1 MRKVTFV
8 LGGVVPIS
16 DTEEESE
23 RFEAYLEKM
32 GEKERREF
40 LEKNWER
47 IFDTETFENEWTHR
61 GHDVQATFWE
71 LKREHVRGVKF
82 FVAGTRKVNIMKTGD

>member
-1 MRKVTFV
+1 MTFV

-23 RFEAYLEKM
+23 RLEAYLEKM

-40 LEKNWER
+40 LERN
-47 IFDTETFENEWTHR
+47 
-61 GHDVQATFWE
+61 
-71 LKREHVRGVKF
+71 
-82 FVAGTRKVNIMKTGD
+82 